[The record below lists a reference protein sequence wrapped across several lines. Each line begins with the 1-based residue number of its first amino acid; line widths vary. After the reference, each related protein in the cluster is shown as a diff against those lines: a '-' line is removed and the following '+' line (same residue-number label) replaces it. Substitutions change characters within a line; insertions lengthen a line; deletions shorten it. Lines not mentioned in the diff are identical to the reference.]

1 MKKQRKNSEIRTL
14 LGLRIRELRKNK
26 NLTQEQLAN
35 LINLDTR
42 QIVNIEKGYSAPPL
56 DTLEDISKAL
66 EIDFTDFFE
75 NKHLKSEKVLKN
87 TCKKIIDGASK
98 EKIKGIYL
106 FLKNF

>member
-14 LGLRIRELRKNK
+14 LGLKIRELRKNK

-35 LINLDTR
+35 LINLDAR

-56 DTLEDISKAL
+56 DTLEDISNAL
-66 EIDFTDFFE
+66 EVEISEFFE
-75 NKHLKSEKVLKN
+75 NKHLNSEKILKAK
-87 TCKKIIDGASK
+87 CKKIIEEASK

-106 FLKNF
+106 FLRNF